1 VAPTVGL
8 EPGVECTKRDIATES
23 ASCTL
28 RTKQFEAQ
36 DVKRGRKIIQ
46 SVTASADTVEAALMV
61 ALTEAAK
68 AGRFD
73 VVSQLAKELE
83 SRRLA
88 SSPNVVTL
96 DTSKRGAK

>member
-1 VAPTVGL
+1 LKAD
-8 EPGVECTKRDIATES
+8 VECTKRDIATES
-23 ASCTL
+23 VASQSE
-28 RTKQFEAQ
+28 TKQFATDGTSRNPKTTHEA
-36 DVKRGRKIIQ
+36 
-46 SVTASADTVEAALMV
+46 TPSADSVDAALTL

-83 SRRLA
+83 ARRLA

-96 DTSKRGAK
+96 DTGKRGAK

>member
-1 VAPTVGL
+1 VQVASSSFL
-8 EPGVECTKRDIATES
+8 QES
-23 ASCTL
+23 ASVDSRSEQNEPL
-28 RTKQFEAQ
+28 RNTSERNVANDVANAQ
-36 DVKRGRKIIQ
+36 TIE
-46 SVTASADTVEAALMV
+46 TALSLALI
-61 ALTEAAK
+61 EAAK

-83 SRRLA
+83 ARRLA